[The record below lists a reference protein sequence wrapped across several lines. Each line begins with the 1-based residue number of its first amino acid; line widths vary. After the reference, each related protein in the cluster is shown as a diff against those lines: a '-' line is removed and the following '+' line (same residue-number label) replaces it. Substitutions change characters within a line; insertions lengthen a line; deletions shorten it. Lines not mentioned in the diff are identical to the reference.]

1 MICPTSA
8 MFCPISHKTSCMTVD
23 ARMRQTTV
31 HQRTGLTYS
40 PGGFVGVCGSQK
52 RQRPSHRMRFL
63 HSEDWR
69 RRNEVA
75 AFFVRWRWLW
85 IFHAPCWNSSGGEWC
100 PTVLY
105 SLLLL
110 LLYSYVSKSIQ
121 KWKPI
126 SFHFSFRS
134 MLDRS
139 RCDKNPI
146 WSDHERTEA

>member
-1 MICPTSA
+1 MRDRPLCIKGRGSLILPVALSA
-8 MFCPISHKTSCMTVD
+8 YAAAKSGNGLLIGWDSYTVKTG
-23 ARMRQTTV
+23 RI
-31 HQRTGLTYS
+31 
-40 PGGFVGVCGSQK
+40 
-52 RQRPSHRMRFL
+52 
-63 HSEDWR
+63 
-69 RRNEVA
+69 RRNEEA
-75 AFFVRWRWLW
+75 AFFVRWRIL
-85 IFHAPCWNSSGGEWC
+85 HAPCWNSSGGEWC

-146 WSDHERTEA
+146 WSDDGRSDGGLGRGGKAGRVEPGLRRKQAN